1 MAREAVKPKKTVK
14 RPARAS
20 GAARDESR
28 DYRQEVLDA
37 AVQEFADKGYSGARV
52 DTIAA
57 RAKANKQLIYYYF
70 GNKLGL
76 YEAVLDTM
84 IGHTAE
90 QLDVHGE
97 HEHVSEAVQ
106 THIDNLLNGSNEWI
120 RFWLWEALENTTTRR
135 RRNTARAKAW
145 ARWVDEF
152 ARAQERGEIAKKY
165 DPKMLALAMNSIIVM
180 PYMTPAVG
188 RLIAGVEP
196 GSEVFLKQQLTLL
209 ADLLESLAD

>member
-1 MAREAVKPKKTVK
+1 MAREVVVKKTAK
-14 RPARAS
+14 RAS
-20 GAARDESR
+20 RVPGPARDESR

-37 AVQEFADKGYSGARV
+37 AVQEFAQKGYSGARV

-90 QLDVHGE
+90 QLDVHGK
-97 HEHVSEAVQ
+97 HEHVSQAVQ

-120 RFWLWEALENTTTRR
+120 RFWLWEALEQTTTRR

-152 ARAQERGEIAKKY
+152 ARAQERGEISKKY
-165 DPKMLALAMNSIIVM
+165 DPKMLALAVNSIIVM
-180 PYMTPAVG
+180 PYMTPTVG
-188 RLIAGVEP
+188 KLIAGVEP
-196 GSEVFLKQQLTLL
+196 GSDAFLKQQLTFL
-209 ADLLESLAD
+209 ADLLESLAE